1 MNGAATDSG
10 KGNYSYQGQTINNTI
25 VGCIITPPM
34 DNKVKVAYYIGDA
47 KEEELV
53 D

>member
-1 MNGAATDSG
+1 MSLPLLILPVKHGF
-10 KGNYSYQGQTINNTI
+10 INNTI

-34 DNKVKVAYYIGDA
+34 DNKVIVAYYIGDA